1 MLNPLCVAVYP
12 PPPSADPPPTK
23 NKSIPDDAVPKLE
36 NVSVPLVKNL
46 ILQLSPPSLINSL
59 SPVYVYD
66 TPPVVHDDAWFL
78 IITIPEPPA
87 EPPPPPPPVLAAP
100 AICPA
105 PPPPEPPAALLPLV
119 LFWAPPPPPPAYN
132 VPVDEPNSLVVLPCP
147 VPLLEPPSEAP
158 AVAFVY
164 SSLTDKQALLFA
176 VHGITVHCL
185 WYALAPPPEP
195 PFPPASYVPPLPP
208 LTLASVM
215 LDI

>member
-87 EPPPPPPPVLAAP
+87 EPPTYWSRGSMQTDGLRSRLSAP
-100 AICPA
+100 ARR
-105 PPPPEPPAALLPLV
+105 
-119 LFWAPPPPPPAYN
+119 
-132 VPVDEPNSLVVLPCP
+132 
-147 VPLLEPPSEAP
+147 
-158 AVAFVY
+158 
-164 SSLTDKQALLFA
+164 
-176 VHGITVHCL
+176 
-185 WYALAPPPEP
+185 
-195 PFPPASYVPPLPP
+195 
-208 LTLASVM
+208 
-215 LDI
+215 